1 MWMVICCEEWSKRE
15 KVKSELGLQKHQR
28 ELFVK
33 EGIKPKDWIPIELEE
48 SKRAFGSERKRR
60 SGE

>member
-1 MWMVICCEEWSKRE
+1 M
-15 KVKSELGLQKHQR
+15 KSELGLQKHQR

-60 SGE
+60 FGE